1 MSEPTIDYKLVLEIV
16 NASDDPPRAL
26 EAFVLQEREV
36 AAHEAT
42 VKNREAYLRKEMEK
56 SQRTGYPWD

>member
-1 MSEPTIDYKLVLEIV
+1 MSEPMIDYGLVLEIV

-26 EAFVLQEREV
+26 EAFVAQEREA

-42 VKNREAYLRKEMEK
+42 VKNREAYLRKEREK